1 MRKAIDLIEFSNEY
15 GVIFYLIIYKMEIRK
30 KIEEE
35 IKNYAVNGRIAC
47 PIARKIA
54 EKLSVPY
61 RDVGRVAD
69 ELKIKITSCEL
80 GCF

>member
-1 MRKAIDLIEFSNEY
+1 MDLKE
-15 GVIFYLIIYKMEIRK
+15 

-35 IKNYAVNGRIAC
+35 IKKQALDGRLPC
-47 PIARKIA
+47 PVARKIA
-54 EKLSVPY
+54 QKLSVPY

-69 ELKIKITSCEL
+69 ELKIKITNCEL